1 MHPVRQQRPRLPS
14 PFPYLPLTP
23 QELLRAYLGIVGVAP
38 HDSYAAQVTYNRPL
52 DLLGRTS
59 TSSHVRRTTGGDEL
73 PCADGKPRVR
83 MHGGVHI
90 VLAYRDAPEYAE
102 GRRRWSAYE
111 ADVLRP
117 TSRREIAER
126 QPVPAGPGRA
136 ERTLDRVTD
145 VVSLFDGDVYPSDAF
160 LAAALLLAARVTTFA
175 LVHGAWHGAWCWE
188 RLIEP
193 LRERGHGAI
202 AVDLPCD
209 DVKPGSTPPPTPPP
223 RS

>member
-1 MHPVRQQRPRLPS
+1 MALLNWDAVALAVHPVRQQRPRLPS

-38 HDSYAAQVTYNRPL
+38 HDSYAVQVTYNRPL

-73 PCADGKPRVR
+73 PCADGKARVR

-90 VLAYRDAPEYAE
+90 VLAYRDAPDYAE

-111 ADVLRP
+111 ADVLEADLG
-117 TSRREIAER
+117 REIAER
-126 QPVPAGPGRA
+126 RPVPAGPGRM

-145 VVSLFDGDVYPSDAF
+145 VVSVFDGDVYPTGDF
-160 LAAALLLAARVTTFA
+160 LAPRY
-175 LVHGAWHGAWCWE
+175 CW
-188 RLIEP
+188 
-193 LRERGHGAI
+193 
-202 AVDLPCD
+202 
-209 DVKPGSTPPPTPPP
+209 PPV
-223 RS
+223 SSVV